1 MRTRVIAASL
11 ALVLLLGAAGVVL
24 WFYGPNWS
32 TLASDFDSVR
42 WNWVGVALGLNLL
55 SIAARALAWKTVIA
69 QAVEPPPPGYRAVVA
84 AFSIGLFAN
93 AVLPGRIGEVARV
106 AVLSRRAGK
115 RKGVWATLLGTVFA
129 HRVFDLFPVLGLIA
143 FVLATARLPQW
154 AMTTVELFVIVG
166 LALFVLAFLVAR
178 RRGHSTLDELG
189 PVRRLIEMARQGLG
203 VMHAPLAAVIAVA
216 FQIVGWGLQL
226 LAVYTAMRA
235 FDIHAP
241 LAAAGLVLL
250 LMNVA
255 ILFPLWPG
263 NVGLYQAA
271 VAAPL
276 LSYGVAT
283 GRGVAF
289 GIGLQ
294 MIESSVGIGI
304 GMVFLAREGLTY
316 ATLKEIPEPG
326 QVELESGHKRHRLR
340 AQKGKGE
347 FRQRPH

>member
-32 TLASDFDSVR
+32 KLASDFDSVR

-55 SIAARALAWKTVIA
+55 SIAARALAWKTVID

-106 AVLSRRAGK
+106 AVLSRRARK

-216 FQIVGWGLQL
+216 FQFVGWGLQL
-226 LAVYTAMRA
+226 LAVYAAMRA

-241 LAAAGLVLL
+241 LAAAALVLL

-283 GRGVAF
+283 SHGLAF
-289 GIGLQ
+289 GVGLQ
-294 MIESSVGIGI
+294 AIESSVGIGL
-304 GMVFLAREGLTY
+304 GMIFLAREGLSY
-316 ATLKEIPEPG
+316 AMLKEMPEPREVNLQTEPRRG
-326 QVELESGHKRHRLR
+326 RLR
-340 AQKGKGE
+340 AKKRSGE
-347 FRQRPH
+347 DDSNEA